1 MQRRRTFALLAG
13 TAAMLALALPAAH
26 AATRNDQRHNA
37 AGPGVRKV
45 AAGRWHVSPHGSIQ
59 AAVDAADPGDTIF
72 LASGIYHQSVAIQK
86 NGITLRGAGP
96 RLTVLVPPKD
106 LSGLCKKYTGGS
118 GVCVL
123 GHFDKNFNLE
133 RRTKDVSIIGIG
145 LNHWPASGAFGIGT
159 ADLRYQNLVA
169 LHDGEYG
176 LASFNSKGT
185 VMKGNVSRGAAEA
198 GLYLG
203 DSPRANGLIANNRVL
218 GSTFGIFIRHDHLV
232 QVTRNVGTRS
242 CEGIFVF
249 DDGSP
254 DGVGHI
260 TVRYNVMN
268 ANNRFCPGHPP
279 IRGGGIALVGA
290 THSLVAWNVT
300 RNNQGHRIISGGITL
315 ITAKKVTGGKDVM
328 FNTVAHNTAFGNV
341 PADIVYDGS
350 GAGNLFVANSCGTSL
365 GGSFC

>member
-1 MQRRRTFALLAG
+1 MQIRRTCVLLTGFMAIV
-13 TAAMLALALPAAH
+13 ALALPAAH
-26 AATRNDQRHNA
+26 ASTHD
-37 AGPGVRKV
+37 AGADGVRKV
-45 AAGRWHVSPHGSIQ
+45 AAERWRVGPHGSIQ
-59 AAVDAADPGDTIF
+59 AAVDASHPGDTIV
-72 LASGIYHQSVAIQK
+72 LASGTYHQSVAIQK

-106 LSGLCKKYTGGS
+106 LSGPCKKYTGGS

-123 GHFDKNFNLE
+123 GQFDKNFNLV
-133 RRTKDVSIIGIG
+133 RRTKDVSIVGIG
-145 LNHWPASGAFGIGT
+145 VNHWPASGAFGLGT
-159 ADLRYQNLVA
+159 TGLRYQNLVA

-176 LASFNSKGT
+176 LASFDSKAT
-185 VMKGNVSRGAAEA
+185 VMKGNVSRGAEEA

-203 DSPRANGLIANNRVL
+203 DSPRANGVIANNRVL
-218 GSTFGIFIRHDHLV
+218 GSSFGIFIRHDHLV
-232 QVTRNVGTRS
+232 QVTRNVGTRN
-242 CEGIFVF
+242 CEGILVF

-254 DGVGHI
+254 EGVGHI

-268 ANNRFCPGHPP
+268 ANNRFCPGNPP
-279 IRGGGIALVGA
+279 LRGGGIALIGA

-300 RNNQGHRIISGGITL
+300 RNNEGHRIISGGITL
-315 ITAKKVTGGKDVM
+315 ISAKQVTGGKDVM

-350 GAGNLFVANSCGTSL
+350 GAGNQFVDNSCGTSL